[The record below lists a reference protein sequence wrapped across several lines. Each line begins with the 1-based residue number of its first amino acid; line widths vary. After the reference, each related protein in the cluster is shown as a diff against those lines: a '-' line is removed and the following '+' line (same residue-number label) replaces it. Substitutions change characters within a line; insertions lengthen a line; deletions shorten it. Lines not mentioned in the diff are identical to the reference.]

1 MKIAIPDAA
10 LYAPLVANAQAECD
24 RRGWQL
30 VRAPIETCGTLLL
43 THSVD
48 AALVSPLGYGRGV
61 GRVDYRLVP
70 GPALMLYEYTNAA
83 GITFAPHVSTLQ
95 TAASSTPEEFL
106 VQIGALILGEKLDA
120 TLTLNTS
127 PSVDAD
133 CLINLATPGTDFALD
148 ISEEWFDLTDAP
160 LPAAL
165 WACRIEADL
174 EVMAQAVDAMADA
187 TAERPVREMVPP
199 NGDHFPREGRITYR
213 WNDDSE
219 EALAAALDMLF
230 FRQVLREI
238 PAVKLLGRD

>member
-1 MKIAIPDAA
+1 MKIAIPDAT
-10 LYAPLVANAQAECD
+10 LYAPLVVNAQAECD

-30 VRAPIETCGTLLL
+30 VQAPIETCGTMLL

-61 GRVDYRLVP
+61 GRVDYRLIP
-70 GPALMLYEYTNAA
+70 GPALMLHEYTNVA
-83 GITFAPHVSTLQ
+83 GITFAPHVAALQ
-95 TAASSTPEEFL
+95 TAASRTPDEFL
-106 VQIGALILGEKLDA
+106 VQIGALILEEKLDA

-127 PSVDAD
+127 PSDEAD
-133 CLINLATPGTDFALD
+133 CLINLASPGTMFAMD
-148 ISEEWFDLTDAP
+148 VSEEWFDLTDAP
-160 LPAAL
+160 LPSAL

-174 EVMAQAVDAMADA
+174 DAMAQAVQIMAD
-187 TAERPVREMVPP
+187 TTTERPVSEMVPP

-213 WNDDSE
+213 WNDDTE